1 MVLAPATTPGIPSH
15 IPAELIRHFDINNDL
30 EVLADPWAAIDRLR
44 QDAPL
49 LWSPELGGYWIATTA
64 DLVREV
70 YQTWEVFGSYPIGLP
85 AFEGAWPRKLNPIE
99 LDGDE
104 HTRYRRLLTPLFSPR
119 AIRPLADSVRERATK
134 MITAFAD
141 ADRVEFLGQL
151 AFPLPSSVFLDLF
164 GIPAEQAETF
174 FSWVSDLLHSGD
186 PETAAAAGGTIV
198 GYLSETVAQRM
209 RQPADDMISA
219 LAQMEAEGRPLT
231 AEEMLDISYLLF
243 LAGLDTVSNQL
254 SVITLH
260 LARNTEQQRAL
271 RADPSLIDGALEELL
286 RLYPIVPVVRT
297 LSRDYVLN
305 GVQLKKGDKVLA
317 CSMGA
322 TRDPAAFGDP
332 TQAKFDRAENWTTAF
347 GLGPHRCV
355 GMHLA
360 RQELRIVLE
369 LMTTLA
375 PPFRLAPGARWRW
388 HTAGNVWGLDRL
400 DLEFV
405 RD

>member
-1 MVLAPATTPGIPSH
+1 MTPAITPEIPSH
-15 IPAELIRHFDINNDL
+15 IPAELIRYFDINNDS
-30 EVLADPWAAIDRLR
+30 EVLADPWATIDRLR
-44 QDAPL
+44 EDAPL

-70 YQTWEVFGSYPIGLP
+70 YQSWDVFRSYPIGLP

-119 AIRPLADSVRERATK
+119 AVRPLADSVRERAAK
-134 MITAFAD
+134 LITGFAD
-141 ADRVEFLGQL
+141 ADGIEFLSQL

-164 GIPAEQAETF
+164 GIPAGQADTF

-198 GYLSETVAQRM
+198 EYLTETIARRQRE
-209 RQPADDMISA
+209 PEGDMISA
-219 LAQMEAEGRPLT
+219 LAQVEVEGRPLT
-231 AEEMLDISYLLF
+231 AEELLDMSYLLF
-243 LAGLDTVSNQL
+243 LAGLDTVTNQL
-254 SVITLH
+254 CAIALH
-260 LARNTEQQRAL
+260 LARNPEQQRAL

-286 RLYPIVPVVRT
+286 RLYPIVPVIRT

-322 TRDPAAFGDP
+322 TRDPAAFTDP
-332 TQAKFDRAENWTTAF
+332 EVAKFDRAENWTMAF

-375 PPFRLAPGARWRW
+375 PPFRLLPGARWQW

-400 DLEFV
+400 DLEFI